1 MSLRLA
7 IMTIKSSELMLEN
20 ICVILQDLD
29 DERCYRIANHLIQ
42 LSNYPTATL
51 KTNDQDINWELVSIQ
66 NLAKLIKG
74 DSGLIKLNEI
84 KLATINLKDV
94 HVYLLGGLVEFDFP
108 LNQIPSPD
116 RPRLVAELR
125 DFVMKISDEFGI
137 GRFTA
142 GNEPGDFH
150 PFVIFNQDEIGPAII
165 AESGLVPFDE

>member
-1 MSLRLA
+1 
-7 IMTIKSSELMLEN
+7 MLEN

-51 KTNDQDINWELVSIQ
+51 KTNNQEVNWELVSIQ
-66 NLAKLIKG
+66 NLAKLTNVH
-74 DSGLIKLNEI
+74 SGLIRLNEI
-84 KLATINLKDV
+84 RLATINLRDV
-94 HVYLLGGLVEFDFP
+94 HVYLLGDLVEFDFP
-108 LNQIPSPD
+108 LNQIPSQD

-125 DFVMKISDEFGI
+125 DFVMKMSDEFGV

-150 PFVIFNQDEIGPAII
+150 PFVIFNQDGIGPATI
-165 AESGLVPFDE
+165 AESGLVPFEG